1 MRCILFQQ
9 SFQQLQFDFLKA
21 LVFRNKQDIIENEKS
36 KKSAYF
42 GTMVGSEP
50 LGTVGFWA

>member
-9 SFQQLQFDFLKA
+9 GFQQLQFDFLKA

-42 GTMVGSEP
+42 GPMVGSEP

>member
-21 LVFRNKQDIIENEKS
+21 LVFRNKQDIIEKKKK

-50 LGTVGFWA
+50 LRTIGFWA